1 MCSKHLGPTV
11 QQLEEWVEEGAVLLW
26 QRYLCF
32 RWINT
37 LSKKRDRQMD
47 RYPPKDTLSESGR
60 DRWIDRY
67 PKIIDR

>member
-26 QRYLCF
+26 QIYLCF

-37 LSKKRDRQMD
+37 LSKKRDRQTDSLSESDKQMD
-47 RYPPKDTLSESGR
+47 RYSPK
-60 DRWIDRY
+60 DRY
-67 PKIIDR
+67 PI